1 MGKKLNDKNPNIT
14 DLSDSNR
21 PTKIA
26 EKYNELYDNE
36 WTDALEHLAEVYTE
50 ENAITELLTCIQV
63 NIKVTGYHESQYHNP
78 IHVDL
83 SNGSIC
89 ITKHNTCIEAILS

>member
-1 MGKKLNDKNPNIT
+1 MYRYPHFYSFYFCRLSKEMSSKLNDKNPNIT

-36 WTDALEHLAEVYTE
+36 WTDALEELTE
-50 ENAITELLTCIQV
+50 ERYLEEGAIVELLGCVQV
-63 NIKVTGYHESQYHNP
+63 SYP
-78 IHVDL
+78 AIH
-83 SNGSIC
+83 
-89 ITKHNTCIEAILS
+89 